1 MMQFLWRYVD
11 ELIGKGLSLEAMAR
25 FFIYMGLML
34 MPQAFPLA
42 ILLSSLITFG
52 NLGES
57 SELTAIKAAGIS
69 LMQSFRS
76 IIAITLIVTVGSWWF
91 QNNVSPLAFRSFSQL
106 LVSLKQKNPEVEIPE
121 GTFYDGIPGSNLYV
135 QRKDVGTGRLYGI
148 MIYRRTGSYEDQA
161 IILADSGSM
170 EATADEKHL
179 LLTLHSGEWFE
190 NMRSQ
195 DVAGAANVPYRRE
208 TFAHKR
214 IVLDFDS
221 GLNLVEMSE
230 IAGSAKAKG
239 TWQLRHDLDSIR
251 LFNDSVGRAN
261 MAEARRY
268 ALYRRPLTADDSA
281 RVAQLMAR
289 RALPHPDSLMQ
300 SMEEG
305 RRLQVVR
312 RAAEKVHSEETTLT
326 MKADYCEWLERD
338 DRLHQMEIIG
348 KVTLSLSCII
358 FFFIGAPLGAII
370 RKGGLGIPVIISV
383 LVFIVFYVF
392 DNSGMRMARADEWT
406 VWFGKWISVMVLT
419 PLAVFFTY
427 KANQD
432 STVFNID
439 AYRNF
444 LMRVLGLRSHRSIQV
459 KEVIIEPPRYQEDM
473 GLLQRVSDNINR
485 YSEEHKLLYWPSPIK
500 VFFHPGDDQ
509 EIARISDELESVI
522 EDLSNTRDRMVMG
535 ELNKYP
541 MMATHAHT
549 RPFRRKW
556 LNIVTGLVLPVGAFF
571 YFRMIRFRLRL
582 YKDLKTIVR
591 VNDRITERIKAM
603 NYGV

>member
-1 MMQFLWRYVD
+1 
-11 ELIGKGLSLEAMAR
+11 
-25 FFIYMGLML
+25 
-34 MPQAFPLA
+34 
-42 ILLSSLITFG
+42 
-52 NLGES
+52 
-57 SELTAIKAAGIS
+57 
-69 LMQSFRS
+69 
-76 IIAITLIVTVGSWWF
+76 
-91 QNNVSPLAFRSFSQL
+91 
-106 LVSLKQKNPEVEIPE
+106 
-121 GTFYDGIPGSNLYV
+121 V

-261 MAEARRY
+261 RAEARRY

-427 KANQD
+427 KANRD
-432 STVFNID
+432 SVVFNLD
-439 AYRNF
+439 AYKSL
-444 LMRVLGLRSHRSIQV
+444 LMRLLGLREHRHV
-459 KEVIIEPPRYQEDM
+459 PLKEVIIYDPDYAADAAALADITAQI
-473 GLLQRVSDNINR
+473 QAYNA
-485 YSEEHKLLYWPSPIK
+485 EHQLIRWPNPVK
-500 VFFHPGDDQ
+500 VFFRPGDDQ
-509 EIARISDELESVI
+509 RIQQISEQLEGVLD
-522 EDLSNTRDRMVMG
+522 DLGNTRDKMVIHL
-535 ELNKYP
+535 LNQYP
-541 MMATHAHT
+541 IIATHAHT
-549 RPFRRKW
+549 RPFRRRW
-556 LNIVTGLVLPVGAFF
+556 LNAIVGIVLPVGIFF
-571 YFRMIRFRLRL
+571 YFRMLRFRFRLYR
-582 YKDLKTIVR
+582 DLKKTIDT
-591 VNDRITERIKAM
+591 NQQMTEAIK
-603 NYGV
+603 GIER